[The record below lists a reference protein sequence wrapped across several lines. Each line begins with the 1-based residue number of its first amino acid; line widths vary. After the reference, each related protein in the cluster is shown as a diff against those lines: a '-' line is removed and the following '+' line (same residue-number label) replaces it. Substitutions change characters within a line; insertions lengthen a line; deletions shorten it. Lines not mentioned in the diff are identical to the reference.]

1 MNRLFLILALLFAA
15 LPARAQVIVK
25 CRTSGGALVDCSTP
39 LNNGYVNWAAPGSL
53 GSGTPNTVR
62 GTTITATTQFTGSG
76 AGLTNVPAASVT
88 GSLSG
93 VVIDCASN
101 TCQNIANAAL
111 VNSSLTVTAGT
122 GLTGGGG
129 VSLGGSVALAVA
141 YGTTAG
147 TAAQGNDSRLP
158 PAPSGAGGTLYDTGS
173 AWARLAAG
181 TANYLYQANGAASP
195 SWVNSLSGVT
205 INCSSNTCSNV
216 SLTAAVT
223 GVLPIANGGT
233 NSNVALNNSRAIVS
247 SGGAIIETASACG
260 TGTVLNGGTPPN
272 CTATPI
278 IGTTLTVPRI
288 NSSGLILD
296 ATTGNNVQI
305 SINSTTV
312 QTVTATGVTLA
323 QPLAMSN
330 QTISGLPAATA
341 SPGGQALAWPW
352 ITSTAS
358 FNTLSSGFTIT
369 AANGTYAGTGLTY
382 TFSGAGTY
390 WCVGTVR
397 SSVAVSAGAG
407 ANISLKLR
415 NTTTSTDLTNSIR
428 IGAYASTV
436 GAAYI
441 TTTPMAEVVTV
452 TGADTIEVYAASN
465 TGTTYTAR
473 SVDSDTA
480 GYSKLGCMKI
490 AP

>member
-1 MNRLFLILALLFAA
+1 MKKLFLIVALLLAA
-15 LPARAQVIVK
+15 APASAQVIVK
-25 CRTSGGALVDCSTP
+25 CRTSGGSLVDCSTP
-39 LNNGYVNWAAPGSL
+39 LNNGYVNWASPQSIGTVSAPAA
-53 GSGTPNTVR
+53 
-62 GTTITATTQFTGSG
+62 IHATTFYGSA
-76 AGLTNVPAASVT
+76 AGLTNVPAS
-88 GSLSG
+88 
-93 VVIDCASN
+93 
-101 TCQNIANAAL
+101 
-111 VNSSLTVTAGT
+111 
-122 GLTGGGG
+122 
-129 VSLGGSVALAVA
+129 SVA
-141 YGTTAG
+141 G
-147 TAAQGNDSRLP
+147 
-158 PAPSGAGGTLYDTGS
+158 
-173 AWARLAAG
+173 
-181 TANYLYQANGAASP
+181 
-195 SWVNSLSGVT
+195 SLSGVT
-205 INCSSNTCSNV
+205 INCSSNTCSNIAN
-216 SLTAAVT
+216 SALTNSSITLTCTGLSGCGAVALGAT
-223 GVLPIANGGT
+223 LPIA
-233 NSNVALNNSRAIVS
+233 VS
-247 SGGAIIETASACG
+247 YGSSANTATQGNDARLPPTPTAANKLLYDTGSAYAETAACG
-260 TGTVLNGGTPPN
+260 TAGTMLIGGSPPSCSDSGSLATQLTTPKV
-272 CTATPI
+272 TSTGQLA
-278 IGTTLTVPRI
+278 I
-288 NSSGLILD
+288 N
-296 ATTGNNVQI
+296 AAAANNVTL
-305 SINSTTV
+305 NVNNAPVVTV
-312 QTVTATGVTLA
+312 GSAGVTLA

-441 TTTPMAEVVTV
+441 ATTPMAEVVTV